1 MKFWECINVPGKTN
15 VKRDEGVESTTPSP
29 VNATFLSDKTMD
41 PEKVAEVQEA
51 LKTAETADAV
61 VEPISDGSSMVLS
74 QEYINIATQA
84 FGKAIALN
92 GANKTTET
100 VDEGDVPEETSEIV
114 EETAEDTEYTPEE
127 ADAKQYVS
135 ADEVDASAYE
145 TNSEFEAE
153 EVDTTNDAFD
163 LSETTEPSNYI
174 TAEDL
179 AIAEPGTVEQFVEL
193 ATDVSSTSLS
203 KDALLDGILG
213 TSSTSSDVD
222 EVIGEASDKESK
234 PQSTETEYCRTDAEI
249 EEIVATFNKYE
260 EKYFKEIPAEHF
272 SRRFLGNIPDHVY
285 KAHDD
290 AVVRDEPDIMD
301 PLFLLY
307 ITLTDDPYF
316 AIGKF
321 IDIITTEAVDNN
333 EWSKAISR
341 SVEEYEKY
349 IAPDEEDG
357 DEEES
362 SN

>member
-15 VKRDEGVESTTPSP
+15 VKSDEGVESTTPSSAN
-29 VNATFLSDKTMD
+29 VTFLSDKSMD

-51 LKTAETADAV
+51 LKTAATTDVVADPV
-61 VEPISDGSSMVLS
+61 SDDSSMILS
-74 QEYINIATQA
+74 QEYINMATQA
-84 FGKAIALN
+84 FGKAIVVN
-92 GANKTTET
+92 GANKTNET
-100 VDEGDVPEETSEIV
+100 VDEADVPEETSET
-114 EETAEDTEYTPEE
+114 EEDTEYTPEE

-179 AIAEPGTVEQFVEL
+179 ATAEPGTVEQLVEL
-193 ATDVSSTSLS
+193 AADVSHTSLN
-203 KDALLDGILG
+203 KDTLLDGILG

-234 PQSTETEYCRTDAEI
+234 PQPTETEYCRTDAEI

-260 EKYFKEIPAEHF
+260 EKYFKDIPAEHF

-290 AVVRDEPDIMD
+290 AVVRDEPDVMD

-307 ITLTDDPYF
+307 ITLADDPYF

-333 EWSKAISR
+333 EWSNAISR

>member
-15 VKRDEGVESTTPSP
+15 VKRDEGVVDSTPSP
-29 VNATFLSDKTMD
+29 ANVTFLSDKSMD
-41 PEKVAEVQEA
+41 PEKVTEVQEA

-74 QEYINIATQA
+74 QEYINMATQA
-84 FGKAIALN
+84 FGKAIAMN
-92 GANKTTET
+92 CANKTTET
-100 VDEGDVPEETSEIV
+100 VDEGDVPEETSETV
-114 EETAEDTEYTPEE
+114 EEAVEYTPEE

-135 ADEVDASAYE
+135 ADEVDASVYE

-153 EVDTTNDAFD
+153 EVDTTDDAFD

-179 AIAEPGTVEQFVEL
+179 AIAEPGTVGQLVEL
-193 ATDVSSTSLS
+193 AADVSHTSLN
-203 KDALLDGILG
+203 KDDLLDGIFG
-213 TSSTSSDVD
+213 TSITSSDVD

>member
-15 VKRDEGVESTTPSP
+15 VKTDDGVESTTPSSGN
-29 VNATFLSDKTMD
+29 VTFLSDKSMD

-51 LKTAETADAV
+51 LKTAETSDAV

-74 QEYINIATQA
+74 QEYINIAAQA
-84 FGKAIALN
+84 FGKTIAVN
-92 GANKTTET
+92 DANKTTET
-100 VDEGDVPEETSEIV
+100 VDDGDVPEETSETV
-114 EETAEDTEYTPEE
+114 EEVAEYTPEE

-135 ADEVDASAYE
+135 ADEVDASVYE

-153 EVDTTNDAFD
+153 DVDTTDDAFD

-179 AIAEPGTVEQFVEL
+179 AIAEPGTVGQLVEL
-193 ATDVSSTSLS
+193 ATDVSHTSLN
-203 KDALLDGILG
+203 KDDLLDGIFG
-213 TSSTSSDVD
+213 TSITSSDVD

-341 SVEEYEKY
+341 SVEEYERY

>member
-15 VKRDEGVESTTPSP
+15 VKRDEGVVDSTPSSAN
-29 VNATFLSDKTMD
+29 VTFLSDKSMD

-61 VEPISDGSSMVLS
+61 VEPISDGSSMILS

-84 FGKAIALN
+84 FGKAIVLN

-100 VDEGDVPEETSEIV
+100 VDEGDVPEETSETV
-114 EETAEDTEYTPEE
+114 EEFAEYTPEE

-153 EVDTTNDAFD
+153 DVDTTDDAFD

-179 AIAEPGTVEQFVEL
+179 ATAEPGTVEQLVEL
-193 ATDVSSTSLS
+193 AADVSHTSLN
-203 KDALLDGILG
+203 KDVLLDGIFG

-290 AVVRDEPDIMD
+290 AIVRDEPDIMD